1 MMKDV
6 KDQLALITGSTDGL
20 GKGTARTLA
29 GEGASVLLHGRDRAK
44 LDRTAKEI
52 AQETGNKKIE
62 VYLADLSSLAEV
74 RSLAADV
81 QSGHDHLDLL
91 INNAGIGFGAPGA
104 QRALSRDAYE
114 LRFAVNYLAPF
125 LLTNLLVPML
135 QRSSPSRIVNVASM
149 GQETIDFGDIMLT
162 KGYSGVRA
170 YRRSKTALVMLTFD
184 LAERLRK
191 DGVTVNCLHPATYM
205 DTNMVREAGIRALN
219 SVQTGID
226 ALMYVAASAKLDGVT
241 GRFYNQKE
249 EARAIRQAYDP
260 DARKELHRIS
270 EELTGVKL
278 PS

>member
-1 MMKDV
+1 MKDV
-6 KDQLALITGSTDGL
+6 KDQLVLITGSTDGL
-20 GKGTARTLA
+20 GKGSARALA
-29 GEGASVLLHGRDRAK
+29 AKGAIVMLHGRNRDR

-74 RSLAADV
+74 RGLAAEV
-81 QSGHDHLDLL
+81 QRNHDHLDLL

-104 QRALSRDAYE
+104 KRALSRDAYE

-135 QRSSPSRIVNVASM
+135 QRSSPARIVNVASM
-149 GQETIDFGDIMLT
+149 GQEAIDFGDIMLT

-170 YRRSKTALVMLTFD
+170 YRRSKTALVMFTFD

-191 DGVTVNCLHPATYM
+191 DDVTVNCLHPATYM
-205 DTNMVREAGIRALN
+205 DTNMVREAGIKALS

-226 ALMYVAASAKLDGVT
+226 ALMYVATSAEMDGVT
-241 GRFYNQKE
+241 GRFYDRKE
-249 EARAIRQAYDP
+249 EARAIPQAYDQG
-260 DARKELHRIS
+260 ARKELLRIS
-270 EELTGVKL
+270 EELTSVEL